1 MTGSYTEVQRR
12 AANQIW
18 GAAGHYD
25 FEPMFLAIHSQ
36 ENRPDF
42 YMNLVIGLAYKY
54 FGEKTLTELFVRW
67 QGDSRQQMLDDLAW
81 LYIEQIVYKLEIPI
95 RPALEE
101 VRMDYAE
108 AFFAGEYKLSR
119 QEWMS
124 KNQLVY
130 TLQSAR
136 WSRVSGRKLPVM
148 TPFEKKLLLA
158 LTPENKV
165 SQEEIIEKLVSIYKT
180 FYLFDGKKHIR
191 KPLML
196 HFTGTAA
203 RLLTRIMPAQLV
215 KTDRVVV
222 MRSSQADSS
231 QNGIMQNKS
240 SSHMILKKEE
250 TDHAYIENCFGRSL
264 YSKQELA
271 RTEKELCKGNHAGCH
286 VWFTDG
292 KYIPKEKISA
302 ENRYLRNQAQ
312 LQMERNRIYYY
323 KNQKLYQSIITQL
336 SSQIR
341 NCMMVHQQPDILPG
355 RSGRLDPARVWRLEY
370 VMDNRVFHA
379 NYEEKKPLFTV
390 DLLLDASAS
399 RLQYQEMIA
408 AQGVILSES
417 LQACHIPVR
426 VSEFC
431 SVRGYT
437 VLRILKAF
445 EEKKS
450 DDVFRYFA
458 TGWNRDGLVM
468 REMNE
473 LLRSHSESA
482 DRHLLILLTDAEPN
496 DSFRIQSSEQF
507 PFGKD
512 YGDEAAVNDTAAE
525 VRALQR
531 KGICVSAVFMG
542 TDAGAL
548 KAEIIYG
555 KEYTRI
561 QEVGQLAR
569 AAGLLIQKEIS
580 KIDL

>member
-18 GAAGHYD
+18 GAAAHYD

-54 FGEKTLTELFVRW
+54 YGEKTLTELFMQW

-81 LYIEQIVYKLEIPI
+81 LYIEQMVYKLESPM
-95 RPALEE
+95 RPALTGL
-101 VRMDYAE
+101 RKDYAE
-108 AFFAGEYKLSR
+108 TFFAGEYKLSR

-136 WSRVSGRKLPVM
+136 WSRISGRKPPMM
-148 TPFEKKLLLA
+148 TPFEKKMFLA

-165 SQEEIIEKLVSIYKT
+165 PQKEIVERLLNIYKT
-180 FYLFDGKKHIR
+180 FHLFDGKRHLR
-191 KPLML
+191 KPLRL
-196 HFTGTAA
+196 HFTGAAA
-203 RLLTRIMPAQLV
+203 RLLTRIMPAQLI

-222 MRSSQADSS
+222 MRSSQADNG
-231 QNGIMQNKS
+231 QTGIMQNKS

-271 RTEKELCKGNHAGCH
+271 RIENELCKGNHAGCH

-302 ENRYLRNQAQ
+302 ENRYLRDQAQ
-312 LQMERNRIYYY
+312 LQMERNRTYYY
-323 KNQKLYQSIITQL
+323 KNQKLHQSMITQL

-355 RSGRLDPARVWRLEY
+355 RSGRLDPARVWRTDY
-370 VMDNRVFHA
+370 VMDDRVFHA

-417 LQACHIPVR
+417 LQVCHIPVR

-437 VLRILKAF
+437 VLRILKVF

-473 LLRSHSESA
+473 LLRSHSGPT

-496 DSFRIQSSEQF
+496 DSFRIQPSEQF
-507 PFGKD
+507 LFGKD
-512 YGDEAAVNDTAAE
+512 YGEEAAVNDTAAE
-525 VRALQR
+525 VRILRR
-531 KGICVSAVFMG
+531 KGICVSAVIMG
-542 TDAGAL
+542 TEAAAL
-548 KAEIIYG
+548 KAERIYG

-561 QEVGQLAR
+561 QEIGQLAR
-569 AAGLLIQKEIS
+569 AAGLLIQKEIG
-580 KIDL
+580 KINS

>member
-1 MTGSYTEVQRR
+1 MNGSYTEVERR

-18 GAAGHYD
+18 GAAAHYD

-54 FGEKTLTELFVRW
+54 LGEKTLTELFAQW
-67 QGDSRQQMLDDLAW
+67 QGDSRQSMLDDLAW
-81 LYIEQIVYKLEIPI
+81 LYIEQIVYKLEIPL
-95 RPALEE
+95 RPALES
-101 VRMDYAE
+101 VRIDYAE

-130 TLQSAR
+130 TQQSAR
-136 WSRVSGRKLPVM
+136 WSMVSGRKPPVM
-148 TPFEKKLLLA
+148 TPFEKKLFQV
-158 LTPENKV
+158 LTPKNEV
-165 SQEEIIEKLVSIYKT
+165 LQEEIIERLLNIYKT
-180 FYLFDGKKHIR
+180 FHLFDGKRHLR
-191 KPLML
+191 KPLRL
-196 HFTGTAA
+196 HFTGVAA
-203 RLLTRIMPAQLV
+203 RLLTRIMPTQLV

-222 MRSSQADSS
+222 MRSSQADCAQS
-231 QNGIMQNKS
+231 GIIQNKS

-250 TDHAYIENCFGRSL
+250 TDHAYIENCFGRLL
-264 YSKQELA
+264 YSEQELA
-271 RTEKELCKGNHAGCH
+271 RTEKELCKGNHEGCH

-302 ENRYLRNQAQ
+302 ENRYLRDQAQ
-312 LQMERNRIYYY
+312 LQMERNRTYYY
-323 KNQKLYQSIITQL
+323 KNQKLHQSIILHL
-336 SSQIR
+336 SAQIR
-341 NCMMVHQQPDILPG
+341 NCMLVHQQPDILPG
-355 RSGRLDPARVWRLEY
+355 RSGRLDSAKVWRTEY
-370 VMDNRVFHA
+370 VMDDRVFHA

-399 RLQYQEMIA
+399 RLRYQEMIA

-417 LQACHIPVR
+417 LQACQIPVR

-437 VLRILKAF
+437 VLRILKVF

-468 REMNE
+468 REMKE
-473 LLRSHSESA
+473 LLRSHSGPA

-496 DSFRIQSSEQF
+496 DSFRIQPSEQLL
-507 PFGKD
+507 FGKD
-512 YGDEAAVNDTAAE
+512 YGEEVAVNDTAAE
-525 VRALQR
+525 VRTLRR

-542 TDAGAL
+542 TDAAAM
-548 KAEIIYG
+548 KAERIYG
-555 KEYTRI
+555 KEYSRI

-569 AAGLLIQKEIS
+569 AAGRLIQKEIS
-580 KIDL
+580 NINL